1 MANVSSSNGL
11 EKRPKLRFPGFD
23 EPWRAERLSDFADRV
38 TRKNSK
44 NETDLPLTISS
55 KDGLVDQ
62 VSYFNKTVASKDM
75 SGYYLLKN
83 GEFAYNKSYSVGY
96 DFGSIKRLDRYP
108 MGALSTLYI
117 CFALKRHESD
127 FIKAYFDS
135 LKWYREIYMISA
147 EGARN
152 HGLLNVPTEEF
163 FDTKHYLPENT
174 DEQRKIADFLIA
186 LDRRIETQQ
195 SLVDNLKK
203 YKRGVTRRLFAQ
215 EKGSFETNLQI
226 VSLGDLFPFIRN
238 GFVGTVTPFFT
249 DREHG
254 VRYLQGTNIHAGKI
268 TDDTVYYE
276 RIKAQERLVSSLKKY
291 KRGVM
296 QRIFRN
302 MSMLSPSGFETVQL
316 SAIFKKISR
325 RNSNEE
331 IKNVITN
338 SAEYGLIPQRDFFD
352 KDIAVDG
359 NTSNYY
365 VIEHGDFVYNPRKS
379 NTAPYGP
386 FNRYEREERGIISP
400 LYTCLVLQADI
411 EPSYLV
417 WYFKSDAWY
426 RYIYDNGSQGVR
438 YDRVSMT
445 DGLLMSVR
453 QSVLPN
459 HYEQQTDKM
468 VSLSFLQA
476 AFFVL

>member
-23 EPWRAERLSDFADRV
+23 EPWRAERLSDFVDRV
-38 TRKNSK
+38 TRKNSQ
-44 NETDLPLTISS
+44 NQTDLPLTISS

-75 SGYYLLKN
+75 SGYYLLLN
-83 GEFAYNKSYSVGY
+83 GEYAYNKSYSVGY

-117 CFALKRHESD
+117 CFALKKHDSD

-152 HGLLNVPTEEF
+152 HGLLNVPTDEF
-163 FDTKHYLPENT
+163 FETKHYLPQNLN
-174 DEQRKIADFLIA
+174 EQRKIADFIIA
-186 LDRRIETQQ
+186 LERRIDAQQ

-203 YKRGVTRRLFAQ
+203 YKRGV
-215 EKGSFETNLQI
+215 
-226 VSLGDLFPFIRN
+226 
-238 GFVGTVTPFFT
+238 
-249 DREHG
+249 
-254 VRYLQGTNIHAGKI
+254 
-268 TDDTVYYE
+268 
-276 RIKAQERLVSSLKKY
+276 
-291 KRGVM
+291 M
-296 QRIFRN
+296 QKVFRN
-302 MSMLSPSGFETVQL
+302 MSAFSPSGFETVRL
-316 SAIFKKISR
+316 SDIFKKASR
-325 RNSNEE
+325 RNSNGE

-338 SAEYGLIPQRDFFD
+338 SAEHGLIPQRDFFD

-359 NTSNYY
+359 NTGNYY
-365 VIEHGDFVYNPRKS
+365 VIEYGDFVYNPRKS

-386 FNRYEREERGIISP
+386 FNRYERQEKGIISP
-400 LYTCLVLQADI
+400 LYTCLVLKADI
-411 EPSYLV
+411 EPAYLA

-438 YDRVSMT
+438 HDRVSMS
-445 DGLLMSVR
+445 DDLLMGIPVIIPSKDSQIKIAKLLDCLEKRFQVELSQCEYLKTVR
-453 QSVLPN
+453 EALL
-459 HYEQQTDKM
+459 QQ
-468 VSLSFLQA
+468 LFI
-476 AFFVL
+476 

>member
-1 MANVSSSNGL
+1 
-11 EKRPKLRFPGFD
+11 
-23 EPWRAERLSDFADRV
+23 
-38 TRKNSK
+38 
-44 NETDLPLTISS
+44 
-55 KDGLVDQ
+55 
-62 VSYFNKTVASKDM
+62 M

-203 YKRGVTRRLFAQ
+203 YKRGV
-215 EKGSFETNLQI
+215 
-226 VSLGDLFPFIRN
+226 
-238 GFVGTVTPFFT
+238 
-249 DREHG
+249 
-254 VRYLQGTNIHAGKI
+254 
-268 TDDTVYYE
+268 
-276 RIKAQERLVSSLKKY
+276 
-291 KRGVM
+291 M
-296 QRIFRN
+296 QKVFRN
-302 MSMLSPSGFETVQL
+302 MSAFSPSGFETVRL
-316 SAIFKKISR
+316 SDIFKKASR
-325 RNSNEE
+325 RNSNGE

-338 SAEYGLIPQRDFFD
+338 SAEHGLIPQRDFFD

-359 NTSNYY
+359 NTGNYY
-365 VIEHGDFVYNPRKS
+365 VIEYGDFVYNPRKS

-386 FNRYEREERGIISP
+386 FNRYERQEKGIISP
-400 LYTCLVLQADI
+400 LYTCLVLKTDI
-411 EPSYLV
+411 EPAYLA

-438 YDRVSMT
+438 HDRVSMT
-445 DGLLMSVR
+445 DDLLMGIPVIIPSKDSQIKIAKLLDCLEKRFQVELSQCEYLKTVR
-453 QSVLPN
+453 EALL
-459 HYEQQTDKM
+459 QQ
-468 VSLSFLQA
+468 LFI
-476 AFFVL
+476 

>member
-203 YKRGVTRRLFAQ
+203 YKRGV
-215 EKGSFETNLQI
+215 
-226 VSLGDLFPFIRN
+226 
-238 GFVGTVTPFFT
+238 
-249 DREHG
+249 
-254 VRYLQGTNIHAGKI
+254 
-268 TDDTVYYE
+268 
-276 RIKAQERLVSSLKKY
+276 
-291 KRGVM
+291 M

-445 DGLLMSVR
+445 DGLLMGIPVIIPSKEAQLKIAKLLDCLESR
-453 QSVLPN
+453 FQTELSQ
-459 HYEQQTDKM
+459 YESLKSIRVALLQQ
-468 VSLSFLQA
+468 LFI
-476 AFFVL
+476 

>member
-1 MANVSSSNGL
+1 
-11 EKRPKLRFPGFD
+11 
-23 EPWRAERLSDFADRV
+23 
-38 TRKNSK
+38 
-44 NETDLPLTISS
+44 
-55 KDGLVDQ
+55 
-62 VSYFNKTVASKDM
+62 M

-96 DFGSIKRLDRYP
+96 DFGSIKRLDRYR

-117 CFALKRHESD
+117 CFVLKRHESD

-135 LKWYREIYMISA
+135 LKWYREIYMIST

-174 DEQRKIADFLIA
+174 DEQRKIANFLIA
-186 LDRRIETQQ
+186 IDKRIAAQQ
-195 SLVDNLKK
+195 SLIDN
-203 YKRGVTRRLFAQ
+203 
-215 EKGSFETNLQI
+215 
-226 VSLGDLFPFIRN
+226 
-238 GFVGTVTPFFT
+238 
-249 DREHG
+249 
-254 VRYLQGTNIHAGKI
+254 
-268 TDDTVYYE
+268 
-276 RIKAQERLVSSLKKY
+276 LKKY

-302 MSMLSPSGFETVQL
+302 MSILSPSGFETVQL
-316 SAIFKKISR
+316 SAIFKKVSR
-325 RNSNEE
+325 RNSNGE

-411 EPSYLV
+411 EPSYLA

-438 YDRVSMT
+438 HDRVSMT
-445 DGLLMSVR
+445 DDLLMGIPVIIPSKEAQLKIANLLDCLESR
-453 QSVLPN
+453 FQTELSQ
-459 HYEQQTDKM
+459 YESLKSIRVALLQQ
-468 VSLSFLQA
+468 LFI
-476 AFFVL
+476 